1 MKLPLS
7 TLVLSLVLPLAGALG
22 TSCNKD
28 DASNNPDDASLLG
41 TQGGGGD
48 DLDLSDDD
56 DEWLDDG
63 EGGELAG
70 GEEVKVEPFPKL
82 PKPSKAVEKCKTVGK
97 GKKRKK
103 ECKMVDPHPEVS
115 AAYGARTLLG
125 DFRWGMTPNQVFSI
139 LSREIEAEY
148 AAKQKKAKDAMSQ
161 DNNRKWRTEQLAAL
175 KANHVRFVK
184 ATKHRWGVS
193 LIQYDYEDDA
203 NEEML
208 WVSANPTLRKYYFFK
223 DGELWKVLY
232 AYSTDS
238 WPGKSYEQVVDEKF
252 KKWFGPSP
260 EAKIKQDPKTA
271 APLIRYNEWFSKDGD
286 FVRSFDLGAVHGV
299 FVLTVI
305 DKDAEERI
313 GERLPNLAKE
323 EGFTD
328 DVSDVLGGSDV
339 CYNESGEITTCGEAG
354 GDGL

>member
-7 TLVLSLVLPLAGALG
+7 TLVLSLGLALG

-28 DASNNPDDASLLG
+28 DSSNTPDDANLLG
-41 TQGGGGD
+41 NQGGGGGGD
-48 DLDLSDDD
+48 DLDLSDSD
-56 DEWLDDG
+56 DEWGDDG
-63 EGGELAG
+63 DGDLAG
-70 GEEVKVEPFPKL
+70 GEEVKAEPFPKL
-82 PKPSKAVEKCKTVGK
+82 PKPSKPVEKCKTTGK
-97 GKKRKK
+97 GKNKKK

-115 AAYGARTLLG
+115 AAYGARTMLG
-125 DFRWGMTPNQVFSI
+125 DYRWGMTPNQVFSL
-139 LSREIEAEY
+139 LSRDIETEY
-148 AAKQKKAKDAMSQ
+148 SAKQKKAKDAMSQ

-175 KANHVRFVK
+175 KANHVKFIK
-184 ATKHRWGVS
+184 ASRHRWGVS
-193 LIQYDYEDDA
+193 LIQYDYDDDA

-208 WVSANPTLRKYYFFK
+208 WVSSNPTLRKYYFFK
-223 DGELWKVLY
+223 DGELWKILY

-238 WPGKSYEQVVDEKF
+238 WPGKTYEQVVEEKF
-252 KKWFGPSP
+252 MKWFGPSP
-260 EAKIKQDPKTA
+260 EAKVKTDPKTA

-286 FVRSFDLGAVHGV
+286 YVRSFDLSAVHGV
-299 FVLTVI
+299 YVLTVV

-339 CYNESGEITTCGEAG
+339 CYDKSGEITTCGESG